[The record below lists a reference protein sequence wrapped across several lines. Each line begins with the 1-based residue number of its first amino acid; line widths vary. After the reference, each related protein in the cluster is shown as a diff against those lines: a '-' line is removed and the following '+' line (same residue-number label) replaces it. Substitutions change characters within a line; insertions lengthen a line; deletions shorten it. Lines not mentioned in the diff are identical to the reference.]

1 MKVEVAVPGKL
12 QARVYDILPS
22 PESDARSVRPGLPV
36 PNKPGGFCGRKGTLK
51 QIDKKGLWQLVYY
64 GGWSAEYMNV

>member
-12 QARVYDILPS
+12 QALVYDILPS

-36 PNKPGGFCGRKGTLK
+36 PNKPGGSCGRKGTLK
-51 QIDKKGLWQLVYY
+51 QIDKKGLWQCIAE
-64 GGWSAEYMNV
+64 GGQLST